1 MSKIATGAVH
11 HIMLTV
17 SDIDRTRH
25 FYHEILGMDVVVN
38 NPEGGQVAFTNGSVL
53 LAARLP
59 FDAEQTPVNDH
70 FNENRYGLDHLSLSV
85 SNRAALEAA
94 QAVFDTY
101 TVPHGEIKDLSE
113 HGLPILVLAFR
124 DPDHIQL
131 ELTAPAGE

>member
-1 MSKIATGAVH
+1 
-11 HIMLTV
+11 MLTV

-25 FYHEILGMDVVVN
+25 FYHDILGMDIVVN
-38 NPEGGQVAFTNGSVL
+38 NPEGGRIAFTNGSIL

-59 FDAEQTPVNDH
+59 FDTAQTPADDR

-85 SNRAALEAA
+85 ANRTALEAA
-94 QAVFDTY
+94 QAIFDTHA
-101 TVPHGEIKDLSE
+101 VPHGDINDLSE